1 MALGDGDAMVSSGG
15 GFCGC
20 FLCSGGGRPLTSD
33 EGTSVATVGIGVSTI
48 AALLPEGE
56 PKWGSSTVGTA
67 ATVTYSFMTAAP
79 SYADADDRFRFA
91 EFNASQREAAREALA
106 AWAAVAD
113 ITFVE
118 VSDSG
123 GGGQIR
129 FGTNDQLGISGGYA
143 YYPSSSSTGG
153 DIYISNEYAT
163 NLNPTQ
169 GRYGYLTLLHEIGHA
184 IGLKH
189 PGDYN
194 AGGGGTEG
202 PYLPASEDSYQYSVM
217 SYNSHPSLGNA
228 FYPIGPQL
236 YDIAAIQYLYG
247 ANTSNASGDTSYA
260 FTSTTSATQRAIWDT
275 GGTDT
280 ISASGQVRNATI
292 SLVAGTFS
300 SIGPNGNGG
309 TAANN
314 VSIMEGVVIENA
326 IGGRG
331 NDVITGNSASNE
343 ITGGSGDDT
352 INGGAGT
359 DIAVFSG
366 RKVNYLWNTG
376 ATSLTIRGDDGTDTL
391 SNIEILRF
399 DDGSV
404 NLSIQSPVYRFFNS
418 SNGTHFYT
426 NSEAERDSVLALLP
440 SFTYEGPAFGAGSTG
455 DSVWRFYNTATGTH
469 FYTISVAE
477 RDWIQGHLATYQFEG
492 EAYKASVTAEEGLS
506 PLYRFYNTQTA
517 AHFFTASSEEAAAV
531 TAGLPQF
538 QAEGIAYY
546 IGFL

>member
-1 MALGDGDAMVSSGG
+1 MAAVAI
-15 GFCGC
+15 
-20 FLCSGGGRPLTSD
+20 
-33 EGTSVATVGIGVSTI
+33 GTSAI

-56 PKWGSSTVGTA
+56 PKWGSSRVGTG

-91 EFNASQREAAREALA
+91 AFNTSQREAASEALA
-106 AWAAVAD
+106 TWAAVAD

-123 GGGQIR
+123 SGGKIR
-129 FGTNDQLGISGGYA
+129 FGTNDQLGISSGYA

-153 DIYISNEYAT
+153 DIYLANEYAP
-163 NLNPTQ
+163 NLTPTR
-169 GRYGYLTLLHEIGHA
+169 GGYGYLTLLHEIGHA

-189 PGDYN
+189 PGNYN

-217 SYNSHPSLGNA
+217 SYNSHPSLGDA

-247 ANTSNASGDTSYA
+247 VKADHESGDTSYA

-309 TAANN
+309 TAVNN

-331 NDVITGNSASNE
+331 DDTITGNSANNE
-343 ITGGSGDDT
+343 LTGAGGNDT
-352 INGGAGT
+352 IDGGAGT
-359 DIAVFSG
+359 DVAVFSG
-366 RKVNYLWNTG
+366 RKVDYLWNTG
-376 ATSLTIRGDDGTDTL
+376 TGSMTIRGDDGIDTL
-391 SNIEILRF
+391 RNVEILRF

-404 NLSIQSPVYRFFNS
+404 NLAVGTPVYRFFNG
-418 SNGTHFYT
+418 SNNTHFYT
-426 NSEAERDSVLALLP
+426 NSETERDSVLASLP
-440 SFTYEGPAFGAGSTG
+440 SFTYEGPVFGAGSTG
-455 DSVWRFYNTATGTH
+455 DSVWRFFNGATGAH

-477 RDWIQGHLATYQFEG
+477 RDWIRANLPAYQFEG
-492 EAYKASVTAEEGLS
+492 EAYKASVTAEERLA
-506 PLYRFYNTQTA
+506 PLYRFYNKEA
-517 AHFFTASSEEAAAV
+517 GAHFFTASANEAAAV
-531 TAGLPQF
+531 IAGLPQF

-546 IGFL
+546 IALL